1 MAEPTQ
7 SVKNEESP
15 PEQENQLK
23 NAVSPMIEIPT
34 RSHGRLST
42 ITVTFV
48 EFCKIPVQYF
58 QNPET
63 DDIVHS
69 TSLNNPFC
77 PQIHDGGKS
86 EVGGGVQLRPRSGK
100 KLPTQVAYDS
110 EGNIRTDF
118 PFDSRMPLSDLK
130 QLNETTMTA
139 PAIHRKKKLLVDYE
153 EESSQTGGDDSS
165 ASYVF
170 GVKVNVSSDGRVTL
184 LDGNQLVT
192 DHDGSGVSGDSH
204 AAGVEGNQVVADHDG
219 SAELFSQNSDGDFV
233 PDTDLSQAQQEQV
246 DADGVSKIDETDLD
260 EQNGDAL
267 KVADESTVDDTNE
280 DVCTTVEPTVT
291 SESTLEDTKEDSG
304 DTLKVTG
311 ERTLEDSKDDHSGD
325 TSTVTGNST
334 VEKPKDDHSGD
345 TSTVTGN
352 STVEKPKDDHS
363 GDTSTVT
370 GESTVEKP
378 KHVEERPYKCKYC
391 DHRFPT
397 LDVLDIHVQSRHH
410 SKGVQYS
417 DYKHTGDTT
426 VDPGDVHDD
435 SEDKHTGD
443 TTVDPGD
450 VDAEKSNKDSDDATL
465 ETPKQ
470 VGNQTD
476 EGNSHKNN
484 VSGKENSHVS
494 MHSKD
499 TLMVNGRGTGGEN
512 QVTITVHSDVK
523 GVVGSITK
531 KFRDYTKGLKN
542 MKVQLTSSPIVTL
555 SRPDTS
561 EEPTKRKLGMTSSVT
576 KDETTGKKIKIYV
589 DEDLILER
597 QMIELMA
604 KTGQEMCK

>member
-7 SVKNEESP
+7 SAKNEESP
-15 PEQENQLK
+15 PEQENQPK

-34 RSHGRLST
+34 QSHGRLST
-42 ITVTFV
+42 ITVTFD

-69 TSLNNPFC
+69 TSLNDPFC
-77 PQIHDGGKS
+77 PQIHEGGKS
-86 EVGGGVQLRPRSGK
+86 EVGGGVQLHPCSSK

-118 PFDSRMPLSDLK
+118 PFDSQMPLSDLK

-139 PAIHRKKKLLVDYE
+139 TVTHRKKKLLVDYE

-165 ASYVF
+165 VSYVF
-170 GVKVNVSSDGRVTL
+170 GVKVNISTDGHVTL
-184 LDGNQLVT
+184 LEGNQLVT
-192 DHDGSGVSGDSH
+192 DHDGSRVSGDSH

-233 PDTDLSQAQQEQV
+233 PETDLSQAQQEQV

-260 EQNGDAL
+260 EQNGDTL

-280 DVCTTVEPTVT
+280 DVCTTVDPTVT
-291 SESTLEDTKEDSG
+291 GESTLEDTKEDSG

-311 ERTLEDSKDDHSGD
+311 ESMLEDSKDDHSGD
-325 TSTVTGNST
+325 TSMVTGEST
-334 VEKPKDDHSGD
+334 VEDSKDKHSGD
-345 TSTVTGN
+345 TSTVTGE
-352 STVEKPKDDHS
+352 SMVEKPKDDHP

-378 KHVEERPYKCKYC
+378 KDVEEHPYKCKYC

-397 LDVLDIHVQSRHH
+397 LDALDIHTQSRHH

-426 VDPGDVHDD
+426 VDSSDVHDDSDYKHTGDTTVDPGGVHDD

-443 TTVDPGD
+443 TTVDPSD
-450 VDAEKSNKDSDDATL
+450 VDAEKSNKDSDDGTL

-476 EGNSHKNN
+476 EGNGHKKNL
-484 VSGKENSHVS
+484 SGKENSHVS

-499 TLMVNGRGTGGEN
+499 TLMVNGGGTGGEN
-512 QVTITVHSDVK
+512 KVTITVHSDVK
-523 GVVGSITK
+523 VLWVRS
-531 KFRDYTKGLKN
+531 
-542 MKVQLTSSPIVTL
+542 
-555 SRPDTS
+555 
-561 EEPTKRKLGMTSSVT
+561 
-576 KDETTGKKIKIYV
+576 
-589 DEDLILER
+589 
-597 QMIELMA
+597 
-604 KTGQEMCK
+604 

>member
-1 MAEPTQ
+1 MAEPMQ

-15 PEQENQLK
+15 PEQENQPK

-42 ITVTFV
+42 ITVTFD
-48 EFCKIPVQYF
+48 EFCKIPVQYS

-63 DDIVHS
+63 DDNVHS
-69 TSLNNPFC
+69 TSLNDPFC
-77 PQIHDGGKS
+77 LQIHEGGKS
-86 EVGGGVQLRPRSGK
+86 EVGGGVQLHPHSSK
-100 KLPTQVAYDS
+100 KLPTQVGYDS

-118 PFDSRMPLSDLK
+118 SFDSRMPLSDLK
-130 QLNETTMTA
+130 QLNETMMSATA
-139 PAIHRKKKLLVDYE
+139 THRKKKLLVDYE

-165 ASYVF
+165 ASYIF
-170 GVKVNVSSDGRVTL
+170 GIKVNVSTDGHVTL
-184 LDGNQLVT
+184 LEGTQLVS
-192 DHDGSGVSGDSH
+192 DHDGSRVSGDSH
-204 AAGVEGNQVVADHDG
+204 AAGVEGNQVFADHDG

-233 PDTDLSQAQQEQV
+233 PETDLSQAQQEQV
-246 DADGVSKIDETDLD
+246 DAEGVSKIDETDLD
-260 EQNGDAL
+260 EQNGDTS
-267 KVADESTVDDTNE
+267 KVADESTVDDTND
-280 DVCTTVEPTVT
+280 DVCTTVDPTVT
-291 SESTLEDTKEDSG
+291 GESTLEDTREDSG

-311 ERTLEDSKDDHSGD
+311 KSTLEDSKDDHSGD
-325 TSTVTGNST
+325 TSM
-334 VEKPKDDHSGD
+334 
-345 TSTVTGN
+345 
-352 STVEKPKDDHS
+352 
-363 GDTSTVT
+363 VT

-378 KHVEERPYKCKYC
+378 KDIEECPYKCKYC
-391 DHRFPT
+391 NHRFPT
-397 LDVLDIHVQSRHH
+397 LDALDIHTQSRHH
-410 SKGVQYS
+410 SKGVEYS
-417 DYKHTGDTT
+417 EDKHTGDTT

-465 ETPKQ
+465 EMPKQ

-476 EGNSHKNN
+476 EGNGHKKN

-499 TLMVNGRGTGGEN
+499 TSMVNGGGTGGEN
-512 QVTITVHSDVK
+512 KVTITVHSDIK
-523 GVVGSITK
+523 GVVGSIMK
-531 KFRDYTKGLKN
+531 KFCDYTKGLKN
-542 MKVQLTSSPIVTL
+542 MKVQLTSSPIVML
-555 SRPDTS
+555 SRPNTS

-589 DEDLILER
+589 DENLILER
-597 QMIELMA
+597 QMIKLMA